1 MNMSANSE
9 IGPERTR
16 LNFANAASK
25 SFSFLGDRGFAVV
38 ESLPTLV
45 RFRKDELEARV
56 YHGRRSFEVGFE
68 IVRDGD
74 RYSISELIRAA
85 DRDEGDRY
93 RNYTATTPEGIAEA
107 LARLKELVGR
117 YGERALRGDPEFFAT
132 LRNLRQEWMEN
143 YSLDVLAG
151 QLRPKADAAFRSGD
165 YRQAAEL
172 YEKIRPRLSASEL
185 KKLALAKQRAES

>member
-1 MNMSANSE
+1 MSANSE

-16 LNFANAASK
+16 LNFANAARE

-45 RFRKDELEARV
+45 RYRKDELEARV

-68 IVRDGD
+68 IVRNGD
-74 RYSISELIRAA
+74 HYSISELIRTA
-85 DRDEGDRY
+85 DHDEGERY

-107 LARLKELVGR
+107 LTRLRELGGH
-117 YGERALRGDPEFFAT
+117 YGQRALRGDPEFFET
-132 LRNLRQEWMEN
+132 LERLRQEWMEN
-143 YSLDVLAG
+143 YSLDVLAS
-151 QLRPKADAAFRSGD
+151 QLRPKADAAFRSAD
-165 YRQAAEL
+165 YRQAVEL

-185 KKLALAKQRAES
+185 KKLALAKQRVGS